1 MSVTTLAWIAVAAY
15 ALVTLSLAIRGALRT
30 RGVAAY
36 AVGNRDIPAALV
48 GLALTAQLTSVAT
61 FVINPG
67 LVFHSGLSGLLGYGV
82 AAALGI
88 TCGLVVFSARFRRVG
103 SRIAALTLPQW
114 IGRRYESPGLRGL
127 FSTLSL
133 ALVAYAVLIVVALS
147 LVLSGLLGVPAPT
160 LVIVLTLFVVGC
172 VALGGANGHAWA
184 GAVQAVVMLL
194 VALLLI
200 GEGLPML
207 LGGGL
212 MADLKA
218 TDPNLVAITNPAS
231 LYFRNLFEVFVCN
244 FVVGLALVCQPHIVS
259 KALYLR
265 DDRQVRAYLATAVV
279 AGMVFLAVLL
289 VGLYARAVVP
299 AGTPID
305 QVIPVWIAAAFP
317 PVLQVAIAI
326 GLLCAGLSTL
336 EGILLALASIASI
349 DVHPAWRRLFA
360 GEAGDDDGVR
370 ALRFGRLSLFAVA
383 LVTIWLARGQIVNPT
398 GGSVAIFAQYGVY
411 LLFTGAFLPL
421 ACGMFVPFAG
431 RRLVGAGVL
440 AALATYVGA
449 SLLDF
454 THMSN
459 NPAFLATCGMA
470 VGWAVIGAGLVVGGV
485 ARIARSGHEGPST
498 ERSRSLRIDGG
509 VQPEPVQ

>member
-15 ALVTLSLAIRGALRT
+15 ALITLSLAVRGALRT

-67 LVFHSGLSGLLGYGV
+67 LIFHSGLSGLLGYGV

-88 TCGLVVFSARFRRVG
+88 TLGLVVFSARFRRVG

-114 IGRRYESPGLRGL
+114 IGRRYESAGLRGL

-147 LVLSGLLGVPAPT
+147 LVLSGLLGVSAPT
-160 LVIVLTLFVVGC
+160 LVVVITLFVVGC

-184 GAVQAVVMLL
+184 GAVQAVVMLR

-200 GEGLPML
+200 GKGLPL
-207 LGGGL
+207 LFGGGL

-218 TDPNLVAITNPAS
+218 TDPNLVAITNPTS
-231 LYFRNLFEVFVCN
+231 FYFRNLFEVFVCN

-265 DDRQVRAYLATAVV
+265 DDRQVRTYLATAVV
-279 AGMVFLAVLL
+279 AGTVFLAVLL
-289 VGLYARAVVP
+289 AGLYARAVVP

-305 QVIPVWIAAAFP
+305 QVIPVWIATAFS

-349 DVHPAWRRLFA
+349 DVHPAWRRLRGA
-360 GEAGDDDGVR
+360 GSGDADDEGAR
-370 ALRFGRLSLFAVA
+370 ALRFGRLSLFVVA
-383 LVTIWLARGQIVNPT
+383 GVTIWLAHGQLANPT

-421 ACGMFVPFAG
+421 ACGMFVPAAG
-431 RRLVGAGVL
+431 RRLVLASVV

-449 SLLDF
+449 SVFDF
-454 THMSN
+454 TAMSN
-459 NPAFLATCGMA
+459 NPAFLATAGMF
-470 VGWAVIGAGLVVGGV
+470 VGWAVIGGGLLV
-485 ARIARSGHEGPST
+485 AR
-498 ERSRSLRIDGG
+498 LGG
-509 VQPEPVQ
+509 APVPEALSV

>member
-1 MSVTTLAWIAVAAY
+1 MSVTVLAWIAVSAY
-15 ALVTLSLAIRGALRT
+15 ALIALSLAIRGALRT

-88 TCGLVVFSARFRRVG
+88 TLGLLVFSARFRRVG

-114 IGRRYESPGLRGL
+114 IGRRYDSPGLRGL

-133 ALVAYAVLIVVALS
+133 GLVAYAVLIVVALS
-147 LVLSGLLGVPAPT
+147 LVLSALLGVAAPT
-160 LVIVLTLFVVGC
+160 LAIVITLFVVGC

-184 GAVQAVVMLL
+184 GAVQAVVMLV

-200 GEGLPML
+200 GKGLPAL
-207 LGGGL
+207 LDGGL
-212 MADLKA
+212 FADLRA
-218 TDPNLVAITNPAS
+218 VDPNLVAVTNPAS

-259 KALYLR
+259 KALYLK
-265 DDRQVRAYLATAVV
+265 DDRQVRTYLATAVV

-305 QVIPVWIAAAFP
+305 QVIPYWIAAAFP
-317 PVLQVAIAI
+317 PMLQVGIAI

-349 DVHPAWRRLFA
+349 DVHPVWRRLR
-360 GEAGDDDGVR
+360 GEQTGELTPADGAH
-370 ALRFGRLSLFAVA
+370 ALRFGRLSLLGVA
-383 LVTIWLARGQIVNPT
+383 LVTIVLARAQIADPT

-421 ACGMFVPFAG
+421 ACGMFVPSAS
-431 RRLVGAGVL
+431 RRLVAASVIGALVSYL
-440 AALATYVGA
+440 GA
-449 SLLDF
+449 SLFDF
-454 THMSN
+454 TAMSN

-470 VGWAVIGAGLVVGGV
+470 VGWAVIGLGLLAARAGRLADRSSVVQAPGASV
-485 ARIARSGHEGPST
+485 
-498 ERSRSLRIDGG
+498 
-509 VQPEPVQ
+509 

>member
-15 ALVTLSLAIRGALRT
+15 ALVTLSLAIRGAMRT

-88 TCGLVVFSARFRRVG
+88 TSGLLVFSARFRQVG

-114 IGRRYESPGLRGL
+114 IGRRYQSPGLRGL
-127 FSTLSL
+127 FSTLSV

-147 LVLSGLLGVPAPT
+147 LVLSALLGVSAPT
-160 LVIVLTLFVVGC
+160 LAVVITLFVVSC

-200 GEGLPML
+200 GRGLPEL
-207 LGGGL
+207 LNGGL
-212 MADLKA
+212 VADLRA

-231 LYFRNLFEVFVCN
+231 LYFRNLFEVFACN
-244 FVVGLALVCQPHIVS
+244 FVVGVALVCQPHIVS

-265 DDRQVRAYLATAVV
+265 DDRQVRTYLATAVV

-299 AGTPID
+299 AATPID
-305 QVIPVWIAAAFP
+305 QVIPYWIAAAFP
-317 PVLQVAIAI
+317 PLLQVSIAI

-349 DVHPAWRRLFA
+349 DVHPAWRRLLGHPDA
-360 GEAGDDDGVR
+360 EGTTDDGAR
-370 ALRFGRLSLFAVA
+370 ALRFGRLSLFVVA
-383 LVTIWLARGQIVNPT
+383 LVTIVLARGQIADPT

-421 ACGMFVPFAG
+421 GCGMFVAAAG
-431 RRLVGAGVL
+431 RRLVGAGVVASL
-440 AALATYVGA
+440 LTYVGA
-449 SLLDF
+449 SLVGF
-454 THMSN
+454 TYMSN
-459 NPAFLATCGMA
+459 NPAFLATCGIA
-470 VGWAVIGAGLVVGGV
+470 AGWGVVGIGLLASRLGAARVTPV
-485 ARIARSGHEGPST
+485 AVTPSAA
-498 ERSRSLRIDGG
+498 
-509 VQPEPVQ
+509 Q